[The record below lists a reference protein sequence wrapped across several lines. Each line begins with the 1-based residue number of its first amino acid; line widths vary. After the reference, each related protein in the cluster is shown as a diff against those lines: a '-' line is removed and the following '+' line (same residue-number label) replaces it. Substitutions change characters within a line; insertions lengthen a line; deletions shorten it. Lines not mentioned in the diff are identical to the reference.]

1 MLRILLFGDAAGVSQ
16 LLRHLPVGHVVGI
29 VGAAVRPQYHDDLL
43 ELAARMTVPF
53 LVQPRWG
60 SPEYAHFVGAIEALG
75 ADLIWVN
82 SYSMII
88 RADVLSLSRLG
99 GINIHH
105 ALLPR
110 NRGCNPIQWAIIN
123 RDTETGVT
131 LHELTS
137 GIDEGPIIAQ
147 RRVALLFEDTWQT
160 LRDRLARATDELIAA
175 NLPQILSGSWTAH
188 DQDERAANYCCR
200 RTPDDGLFRWSQPV
214 VAIYNHIRALL
225 PPLPPAFYVDGEGRR
240 VGMDRYFT
248 PCEVTALKYG
258 PLGGCVLE
266 ADSVRLRPLWRTDA
280 PLVEEWSSHDE
291 ARILNAASR
300 HCAEQDH
307 LATVEATIAE
317 RTDRLLFVIEERASS
332 KAIGTCRL
340 QNIGW
345 RHRNAELRVR
355 ISDGSSA
362 HEAYAAEAIRLL
374 CRFAFVDLSLHRIC
388 LHPAE
393 TELSIIRACEKAG
406 FVREGSLTEAV
417 LVDGRWL
424 DLAVMGLIERDE

>member
-1 MLRILLFGDAAGVSQ
+1 M
-16 LLRHLPVGHVVGI
+16 GHVVGI